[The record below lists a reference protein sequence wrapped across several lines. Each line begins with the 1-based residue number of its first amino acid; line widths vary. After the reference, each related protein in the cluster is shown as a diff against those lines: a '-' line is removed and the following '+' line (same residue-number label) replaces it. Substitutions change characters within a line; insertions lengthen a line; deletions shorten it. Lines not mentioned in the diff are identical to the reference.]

1 MFSSDIGID
10 LGTANLLIHTVEG
23 GVIVDEP
30 AVVAID
36 TRTKEVLAVGDE
48 AYQMVGRTPGHIVA
62 VRPLQDGVISD
73 FDMTEAMLSHF
84 LKKVNVKGFFAK
96 PRILICCP
104 ANITMVEQK
113 AIHQAAAQS
122 GGKNV
127 FLEEEP
133 KVAAVG
139 AGMNIFEPKGNMIID
154 IGGGTTDVAVLSL
167 GGVVTAESVRVAGN
181 GLDAAIIRYVK
192 KEYNLL
198 IGERTAERVKREIG
212 TVLPSLKNESM
223 SIRGR
228 DLVTGLPKTI
238 DINSE
243 EVASAFEESVQ
254 EIVQTAKNVLEK
266 TPPELSADVIDH
278 GIFLTGGGALLH
290 GLDEL
295 LSGEL
300 QVPVFIAEDP
310 LNCVAIGTT
319 RLLQRMK

>member
-1 MFSSDIGID
+1 MSS
-10 LGTANLLIHTVEG
+10 GTVADAPPEQGAAASGCGQETVQG
-23 GVIVDEP
+23 SCGQD
-30 AVVAID
+30 AVVAD
-36 TRTKEVLAVGDE
+36 RACGQETVAAGENACGQAAAEDACGQGGADSSCGQGPSSGLKLLDAQEMGAWRAFLAASIGVTAALNRELE
-48 AYQMVGRTPGHIVA
+48 AGAG
-62 VRPLQDGVISD
+62 
-73 FDMTEAMLSHF
+73 
-84 LKKVNVKGFFAK
+84 
-96 PRILICCP
+96 
-104 ANITMVEQK
+104 
-113 AIHQAAAQS
+113 AAAQS

-181 GLDAAIIRYVK
+181 GLDEAIIRYVK

>member
-36 TRTKEVLAVGDE
+36 KRTKEVLAVGDE

-113 AIHQAAAQS
+113 AIYQAAAQS

-181 GLDAAIIRYVK
+181 GLDEAIIRYVK
-192 KEYNLL
+192 KQYNLL

-212 TVLPSLKNESM
+212 TVLPSSKNESM

-238 DINSE
+238 DISSE

-295 LSGEL
+295 LSSEL

-310 LNCVAIGTT
+310 LNCVAVGTT

>member
-36 TRTKEVLAVGDE
+36 KRTKEVLAVGDE

-113 AIHQAAAQS
+113 AIYQAAAQS

-181 GLDAAIIRYVK
+181 GLDEAIIRYVK

-254 EIVQTAKNVLEK
+254 EIVQAAKNVLEK

>member
-36 TRTKEVLAVGDE
+36 KRTKEVLAVGDE

-113 AIHQAAAQS
+113 AIYQAAAQS

-181 GLDAAIIRYVK
+181 GLDEAIIRYVK

>member
-1 MFSSDIGID
+1 
-10 LGTANLLIHTVEG
+10 
-23 GVIVDEP
+23 
-30 AVVAID
+30 
-36 TRTKEVLAVGDE
+36 
-48 AYQMVGRTPGHIVA
+48 
-62 VRPLQDGVISD
+62 
-73 FDMTEAMLSHF
+73 
-84 LKKVNVKGFFAK
+84 
-96 PRILICCP
+96 
-104 ANITMVEQK
+104 
-113 AIHQAAAQS
+113 
-122 GGKNV
+122 
-127 FLEEEP
+127 
-133 KVAAVG
+133 
-139 AGMNIFEPKGNMIID
+139 
-154 IGGGTTDVAVLSL
+154 
-167 GGVVTAESVRVAGN
+167 ESVRVAGN
-181 GLDAAIIRYVK
+181 GLDEAIIRYVK

-310 LNCVAIGTT
+310 LNCVA
-319 RLLQRMK
+319 